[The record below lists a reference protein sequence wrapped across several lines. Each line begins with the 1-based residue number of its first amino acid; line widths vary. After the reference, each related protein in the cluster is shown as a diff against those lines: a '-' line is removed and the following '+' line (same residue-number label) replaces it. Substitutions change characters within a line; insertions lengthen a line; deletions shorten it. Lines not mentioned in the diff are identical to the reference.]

1 MNLATIIEEHDAAKT
16 ALITDEGSVT
26 YGELRD
32 RVTQARSALGQLGLA
47 SGARLA
53 LASGNDLTFV
63 VTLLAG
69 TGAGLVVVPVNPG
82 APLVELER
90 MLRIAGA
97 ETIVLGQAGTPLAG
111 SIEGVQ
117 VVTSFES
124 GAGDAPPIVE
134 RAASDVAVLLFTAGT
149 AAAPKAAMLTHENLT
164 WMQDALIRHPGGGFG
179 PDIVVYGVLP
189 ASHIFGLNVVIGTA
203 LRAGGTIVLV
213 DGFDAAGAL
222 ELIRRHRVTS
232 VPGVPPMWKQ
242 WSELPDAPADAFAT
256 VERAT
261 SGAAALSVEVFE
273 RMRERFGVE
282 VAEGYGLT
290 ETSPVVTTNVGAAV
304 RAGSIGLPIAGV
316 EVRLID
322 TDGDDA
328 LPGDSGEVWVRGPN
342 VFAGYWN
349 DQAATEAV
357 LDADGWF
364 HTGDV
369 ALADDDGHLY
379 LVDRIKDLIIVSG
392 FNVSPG
398 EVEEALLLHPS
409 LAGAVVVGERDED
422 TGERVVAFVTSAEG
436 QRVDPDELQQFVRKH
451 LARYKCPT
459 VVNLVDELPVNAVGK
474 VVRRQL
480 REGGGSAS

>member
-1 MNLATIIEEHDAAKT
+1 MNLATIIDDHDAAKT
-16 ALITDEGSVT
+16 ALITADESVT
-26 YGELRD
+26 YGELRQ
-32 RVTQARSALGQLGLA
+32 RVARARATLAQLGLA
-47 SGARLA
+47 RGARVA

-69 TGAGLVVVPVNPG
+69 TGAGLVVVPVNPT
-82 APLVELER
+82 APASETER
-90 MLRIAGA
+90 KLRIAGA
-97 ETIVLGQAGTPLAG
+97 EAIVLGAAASTLADAFD
-111 SIEGVQ
+111 GVRAIR
-117 VVTSFES
+117 SFDASEK
-124 GAGDAPPIVE
+124 DAPPIVDV
-134 RAASDVAVLLFTAGT
+134 AGTDVAVLLFTAGT
-149 AAAPKAAMLTHENLT
+149 AGAPKAAMLTHGNLT

-189 ASHIFGLNVVIGTA
+189 LSHIFGLNVVVGTA
-203 LRAGGTIVLV
+203 LRAGGTIVLA

-222 ELIRRHRVTS
+222 ELIRHHRVTS

-256 VERAT
+256 VDRAS

-290 ETSPVVTTNVGAAV
+290 ETSPVVTTNIGGAI
-304 RAGSIGLPIAGV
+304 RAGSIGRPIDGV
-316 EVRLID
+316 EVRLVD
-322 TDGDDA
+322 TDGDEA

-349 DQAATEAV
+349 DKAATDAV

-409 LAGAVVVGERDED
+409 VAGAVVVGERDED
-422 TGERVVAFVTSAEG
+422 TGERVVAYVTSAAG
-436 QRVDPDELQQFVRKH
+436 ARVDPDELRGFCGKH

-459 VVNLVDELPVNAVGK
+459 VVNLVDELPVTAVGK

-480 REGGGSAS
+480 RGGGG

>member
-1 MNLATIIEEHDAAKT
+1 MNLATIIDEHDAAKT
-16 ALITDEGSVT
+16 ALITDEGSVA

-32 RVTQARSALGQLGLA
+32 RVAQARSTLAQLGLA
-47 SGARLA
+47 PGARVA

-69 TGAGLVVVPVNPG
+69 AGAGLIVVPMNPT
-82 APLVELER
+82 APPAETER
-90 MLRIAGA
+90 KLRIAGA
-97 ETIVLGQAGTPLAG
+97 EAIVLGKAGAALAG
-111 SIEGVQ
+111 SLEDVH
-117 VVTSFES
+117 VVT
-124 GAGDAPPIVE
+124 ALDARAKDAPPVVE
-134 RAASDVAVLLFTAGT
+134 RAANDVAVLLFTAGT
-149 AAAPKAAMLTHENLT
+149 AGAPKAAMLTHGNLT

-179 PDIVVYGVLP
+179 PEVIVYGALP

-256 VERAT
+256 VDRAT

-290 ETSPVVTTNVGAAV
+290 ETSPVVTTNVGSSV

-322 TDGDDA
+322 NDGDDA

-349 DQAATEAV
+349 DQAATDAV

-409 LAGAVVVGERDED
+409 VAGAVVVGERDED
-422 TGERVVAFVTSAEG
+422 TGERVVAYVTSADG
-436 QRVDPDELQQFVRKH
+436 QGVDAEELKQFVCKH
-451 LARYKCPT
+451 LARYKSPT
-459 VVNLVDELPVNAVGK
+459 VVNLVDELPVSAVGK
-474 VVRRQL
+474 VVRRRL
-480 REGGGSAS
+480 REGGE

>member
-1 MNLATIIEEHDAAKT
+1 MNLATIIDEHDAKKA
-16 ALITDEGSVT
+16 ALITAEGAVS
-26 YGELRD
+26 YGDLRD
-32 RVTQARSALGQLGLA
+32 RVAKARATLVRLGLA
-47 SGARLA
+47 PGARVA
-53 LASGNDLTFV
+53 LASGNDVTFV

-69 TGAGLVVVPVNPG
+69 TGAGLAVVPVNPG
-82 APLVELER
+82 APAAETER
-90 MLRIAGA
+90 KLRIAGVEA
-97 ETIVLGQAGTPLAG
+97 IVLGAAGASLAG
-111 SIEGVQ
+111 AFEGVHE
-117 VVTSFES
+117 VTSFD
-124 GAGDAPPIVE
+124 ARAKDAPPVVE
-134 RAASDVAVLLFTAGT
+134 AAGTDVAVLLFTAGT
-149 AAAPKAAMLTHENLT
+149 AGAPKAAMLTHGNLT

-179 PDIVVYGVLP
+179 PDMVVYSVLP
-189 ASHIFGLNVVIGTA
+189 LSHIFGLNVVVGTA
-203 LRAGGTIVLV
+203 LRAGGTIVLA
-213 DGFDAAGAL
+213 DSFDAAGAL
-222 ELIRRHRVTS
+222 ESIRRHRVTS

-256 VERAT
+256 VDRAT

-273 RMRERFGVE
+273 RMRDRFGIE

-290 ETSPVVTTNVGAAV
+290 ETSPVVTTNVGSAV
-304 RAGSIGLPIAGV
+304 RAGSIGRPIAGV
-316 EVRLID
+316 EVRLVDI
-322 TDGDDA
+322 DGDDA

-349 DQAATEAV
+349 DKAATDAV

-409 LAGAVVVGERDED
+409 VAGAVVVGERDED
-422 TGERVVAFVTSAEG
+422 TGERVVAYVTSAAGE
-436 QRVDPDELQQFVRKH
+436 RVDPDELRTFCSKH

-459 VVNLVDELPVNAVGK
+459 VVNLVDELPVTAVGK

-480 REGGGSAS
+480 REGGG

>member
-1 MNLATIIEEHDAAKT
+1 MNLATIIDEHDAAKT
-16 ALITDEGSVT
+16 ALIIEGRLVT

-32 RVTQARSALGQLGLA
+32 EVARARTTLAELRLPRGGRV
-47 SGARLA
+47 A
-53 LASGNDLTFV
+53 LASGNDLVFV

-69 TGAGLVVVPVNPG
+69 VGAGLIVVPVNPS
-82 APLVELER
+82 APPAEIER
-90 MLRIAGA
+90 KLQIAGA
-97 ETIVLGQAGTPLAG
+97 GTIVLGPAGAGLAG
-111 SIEGVQ
+111 SLRDVRVLSSLDSVKGEAAP
-117 VVTSFES
+117 VV
-124 GAGDAPPIVE
+124 DVAPT
-134 RAASDVAVLLFTAGT
+134 DVAVLLFTAGT
-149 AAAPKAAMLTHENLT
+149 AGAPKAAMLTHANLT
-164 WMQDALIRHPGGGFG
+164 WMQDALIRHPGGGIG
-179 PDIVVYGVLP
+179 PHMVVYGALP
-189 ASHIFGLNVVIGTA
+189 ASHIFGLNVVIGTT

-242 WSELPDAPADAFAT
+242 WSELADAPADAFGT

-290 ETSPVVTTNVGAAV
+290 ETSPVVTTNVGTAV
-304 RAGSIGLPIAGV
+304 RAGSIGVPLAGV

-349 DQAATEAV
+349 DKAATDAV

-392 FNVSPG
+392 FNVSPA
-398 EVEEALLLHPS
+398 EVEEALLLHPGV
-409 LAGAVVVGERDED
+409 AGAVVVGERDEE
-422 TGERVVAFVTSAEG
+422 TGERVVAYVTSADGE
-436 QRVDPDELQQFVRKH
+436 RVDPAELREFCAKH

-459 VVNLVDELPVNAVGK
+459 VVNLVDELPVSAVGK
-474 VVRRQL
+474 VLRRQL
-480 REGGGSAS
+480 REGGQGT